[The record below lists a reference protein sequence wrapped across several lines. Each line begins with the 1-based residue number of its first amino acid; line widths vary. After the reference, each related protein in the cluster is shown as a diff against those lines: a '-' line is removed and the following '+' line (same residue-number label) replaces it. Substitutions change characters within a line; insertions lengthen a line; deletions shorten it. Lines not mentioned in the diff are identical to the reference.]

1 MKVERERKG
10 RWECQFQESAWER
23 VKITAACSVLARAH
37 ALNDAD
43 KQNYLSKFVTE
54 IPEIDLGKQIP
65 YGGHISADSVV
76 DGLGGG
82 REGRMKKGERSMQEG
97 RGGGAGRKRG

>member
-1 MKVERERKG
+1 
-10 RWECQFQESAWER
+10 
-23 VKITAACSVLARAH
+23 
-37 ALNDAD
+37 LNDED
-43 KQNYLSKFVTE
+43 KQCYLSKFVTE

-82 REGRMKKGERSMQEG
+82 REGKRKEGERSMQKG
-97 RGGGAGRKRG
+97 RGGGAGRKGGEIGEGTK